1 MEFKEIAVVGAGI
14 IGMTTAYRLSQLGH
28 NVVIIDPELNQHK
41 NCDRYENA
49 SKASLGIL
57 MGNIFRRSTGRS
69 WRLRQRSMSL
79 WPELIQE
86 LYDVD
91 KSIRIEKP
99 LIQLASDKKELELMK
114 KLCRE
119 RASLGLKLLDPAR
132 DQTIKGSWPRN
143 EYGGLISK
151 NDGRINPHKLLKC
164 LRISLDKLK
173 VKTIST
179 KVISLSRSSQGKQA
193 EWEIMLES
201 REILTKDFVII
212 CSALGS
218 QSLLKKTGHE
228 QQMEAVLG
236 QAIHLTLND
245 DDQNNW
251 EDWPAVITS
260 NGINLIPL
268 ERNEILIGAT
278 LEPGIKP
285 SRSALSQLK
294 SLNGLAPKWIKNVS
308 IKKQWYGIRARPL
321 GQPAPLLKTIEPGLI
336 INTAHYRNGILLA
349 PACAEW
355 VTNQIKT

>member
-14 IGMTTAYRLSQLGH
+14 VGMTTAYRLSQLGH
-28 NVVIIDPELNQHK
+28 NVVIIDPELNQDQ
-41 NCDRYENA
+41 NFDRYTNA
-49 SKASLGIL
+49 SQASLGII

-86 LYDVD
+86 LYEVD

-114 KLCRE
+114 KLCKE
-119 RASLGLKLLDPAR
+119 RANLGLKMLDPTIG
-132 DQTIKGSWPRN
+132 QTLKRSWPRN
-143 EYGGLISK
+143 KYGGLVSI
-151 NDGRINPHKLLKC
+151 NDGRINPPTLLKC
-164 LRISLDKLK
+164 LRITLDKLK
-173 VKTIST
+173 VKKISAE
-179 KVISLSRSSQGKQA
+179 VISLSRSSQGKQA
-193 EWEIMLES
+193 QWKIMLES
-201 REILTKDFVII
+201 RTILTKDFVII

-218 QSLLKKTGHE
+218 QSLLNQIGHE
-228 QQMEAVLG
+228 QKMEPVLG
-236 QAIHLTLND
+236 QAIHFTLND

-251 EDWPAVITS
+251 KEWPAVLTS
-260 NGINLIPL
+260 NGINFIPI

-278 LEPGIKP
+278 LEPGIQP
-285 SRSALSQLK
+285 SRSALSKLK
-294 SLNGLAPKWIKNVS
+294 SLNGYAPHWIKNVS
-308 IKKQWYGIRARPL
+308 IKRQWYGIRAKPL

-355 VTNQIKT
+355 VANQINI

>member
-1 MEFKEIAVVGAGI
+1 MVFKEIAVVGAGVV
-14 IGMTTAYRLSQLGH
+14 GMTTAYRLSQLGH

-69 WRLRQRSMSL
+69 WRLRQRSMAL
-79 WPELIQE
+79 WPDLIQE

-114 KLCRE
+114 KLCKE
-119 RASLGLKLLDPAR
+119 RASLGLKLLDPAKGH
-132 DQTIKGSWPRN
+132 TIKGSWPMN
-143 EYGGLISK
+143 EYGGLISIH
-151 NDGRINPHKLLKC
+151 DGRINPPKLLTC
-164 LRISLDKLK
+164 LGISLDKLK
-173 VKTIST
+173 VKKINT
-179 KVISLSRSSQGKQA
+179 KVISLSRSSQGKKVQ
-193 EWEIMLES
+193 WKIILENKA
-201 REILTKDFVII
+201 ILTKDYVII

-218 QSLLKKTGHE
+218 QSLLNKIGHE
-228 QQMEAVLG
+228 QRMEAVLG
-236 QAIHLTLND
+236 QAIHLTLNNN
-245 DDQNNW
+245 DQNNW
-251 EDWPAVITS
+251 QDWPAVITN

-278 LEPGIKP
+278 LEPGMKP
-285 SRSALSQLK
+285 SRSALSKLK
-294 SLNGLAPKWIKNVS
+294 SLNGFAPKWIKNVS

-355 VTNQIKT
+355 VANQIKT